1 MTEHSSIAPIALT
14 MGEPAGIGGECAI
27 KAWQTLRHGPTSFF
41 LLDDPSRIAALARSL
56 GEDVHVAEINAPVEA
71 REVFANAL
79 PVLPVK
85 LDHPATFGQPDSR
98 NSKAV
103 IASIERAVALTKNGE
118 TSAIVTNPIQKSTL
132 YEAGFSYPGHTEF
145 LGALAGEA
153 VRAVMMLACPELRV
167 VPVTV
172 HVSLREAIESLTT
185 ERIVE
190 DATIAWY
197 ALRQDFGIETPR
209 LAIAGLNPHAG
220 ENGTMGD
227 EEERLIQ
234 PAIATL
240 RARGIDAS
248 GPYPSDTLFTA
259 RKRTTYDA
267 AICMYHDQALI
278 PVKTLAEDGGVNVTL
293 GLPFVRTSP
302 DHGTALDIA
311 GKGIADPAS
320 LIAAIRMAGDIARQR
335 QRSVL

>member
-1 MTEHSSIAPIALT
+1 MIDQSTIAPLALT

-27 KAWQTLRHGPTSFF
+27 KAWWALRAEPTPFL
-41 LLDDPSRIAALARSL
+41 LLDDPERIRALVRQI
-56 GEDVHVAEINAPVEA
+56 GHETEVAELRSAEETSEA
-71 REVFANAL
+71 FATAL
-79 PVLPVK
+79 PVLPVR
-85 LDHPATFGQPDSR
+85 LDQTVTLGRPDRR
-98 NSKAV
+98 NGKAV
-103 IASIERAVALTKNGE
+103 IASIERAVDLVRSGE
-118 TSAIVTNPIQKSTL
+118 ASAIVTNPIQKSTL

-145 LGALAGEA
+145 LGALAGEG
-153 VRAVMMLACPELRV
+153 VRPVMMLACSELRV

-172 HVSLREAIESLTT
+172 HVSLRDALALLTT

-190 DATIAWY
+190 DATIAWR
-197 ALRQDFGIETPR
+197 ALRQDFGIDAPR

-220 ENGTMGD
+220 ESGAMGD
-227 EEERLIQ
+227 EEERLIV
-234 PAIATL
+234 PAIAAL
-240 RARGIDAS
+240 HARGIDAS

-259 RKRTTYDA
+259 RKRATYDA

-278 PVKTLAEDGGVNVTL
+278 PVKTLAKDGGVNVTL

-320 LIAAIRMAGDIARQR
+320 LIAAIRMAGEIARQR
-335 QRSVL
+335 QRSMR